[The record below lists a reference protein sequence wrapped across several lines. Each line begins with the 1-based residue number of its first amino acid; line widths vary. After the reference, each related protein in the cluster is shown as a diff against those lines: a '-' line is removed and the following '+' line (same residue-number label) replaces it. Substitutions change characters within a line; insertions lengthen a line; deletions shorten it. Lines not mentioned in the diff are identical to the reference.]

1 MRLLLDLGAS
11 VVVGDQQPVPLPP
24 HAALAFHPT
33 NVASWPDLQALFAA
47 ALARHGGRLDH
58 VFANAGISGPGT
70 TYLDDA
76 FDPATGALLE
86 PPSITYD
93 VNFKGVIN
101 TAYLGLHH
109 MRHQHQQQ
117 QPGRGGGSVVCTSSA
132 VCFQRFRFVDYA
144 TSKHAVLGFMRGVA
158 ANLVDRGLPLRIN
171 CVAPSFTNSA
181 MLPEALFAA
190 AGHPDL
196 LQPAEAVA
204 RSALLLMADDRRQGQ
219 VIFSSCGRFAEI
231 EESRL
236 RPLAIDIV
244 GSADLTEDVVFA
256 HISEHI
262 ARKAQQ
268 ELAEAEVGKETAAGV
283 GEAEQGGKSIDTELG
298 GPAEGGGVV

>member
-93 VNFKGVIN
+93 VNFRGVIN

-109 MRHQHQQQ
+109 MRHQ
-117 QPGRGGGSVVCTSSA
+117 PEAATRRGSVVCTSSA

-158 ANLVDRGLPLRIN
+158 TNLIDRGLPLRIN

-190 AGHPDL
+190 AGHPGL

-219 VIFSSCGRFAEI
+219 VIFSSRGQFAEI

-244 GSADLTEDVVFA
+244 GSADLTEDAVFA
-256 HISEHI
+256 NISEHVV
-262 ARKAQQ
+262 RKAQQ
-268 ELAEAEVGKETAAGV
+268 ELAEAEAGKEAAARV
-283 GEAEQGGKSIDTELG
+283 GEAELQGGKSLDTELG

>member
-11 VVVGDQQPVPLPP
+11 VVVGDQQPVPLAP
-24 HAALAFHPT
+24 HPALAFLPT

-109 MRHQHQQQ
+109 MRHQQ
-117 QPGRGGGSVVCTSSA
+117 QPERGGSVVCTSSA

-158 ANLVDRGLPLRIN
+158 TNLIDRGLPLRIN

-190 AGHPDL
+190 AGHPGL

-204 RSALLLMADDRRQGQ
+204 RSALLLMSDDRRQGQ
-219 VIFSSCGRFAEI
+219 VIFSSRGQFAEI

-244 GSADLTEDVVFA
+244 GSADLTEDAVFA
-256 HISEHI
+256 NISEHV

-268 ELAEAEVGKETAAGV
+268 ELAEAEAGKEAAAGV
-283 GEAEQGGKSIDTELG
+283 GETELQGGKSLDTELG